1 MAGIHL
7 TIDTRGLDQL
17 QARIQGLAGMD
28 TTTLMPRLGEYL
40 QASTQDRFK
49 TQTAPDG
56 SPWDALAPR
65 TLERKKHNR
74 DKVLTARGFLRRG
87 IRYQVLDKSTV
98 QVGTDSV
105 YAATHQYG
113 RDEAN
118 IPARPFLGLSSTDR
132 REITAIIRDWAAEL
146 GFK

>member
-7 TIDTRGLDQL
+7 TLDTRGLDKL
-17 QARIQGLAGMD
+17 QARIHGLAGMD
-28 TTTLMPRLGEYL
+28 TRTLMPRLGEYL
-40 QASTQDRFK
+40 QASTQERFA

-56 SPWDALAPR
+56 SAWDALAPR

-118 IPARPFLGLSSTDR
+118 IPARPFLGLSSADR
-132 REITAIIRDWAAEL
+132 REITAIIRDWASEL

>member
-40 QASTQDRFK
+40 QSSTQERFA

-56 SPWDALAPR
+56 SAWDALAPR
-65 TLERKKHNR
+65 TLKRKKHNR

-113 RDEAN
+113 RGG
-118 IPARPFLGLSSTDR
+118 IPARPFLGLSATDR
-132 REITAIIRDWAAEL
+132 QEIAAVVADWAAAL
-146 GFK
+146 GYK

>member
-7 TIDTRGLDQL
+7 TLDTRGLDKL
-17 QARIQGLAGMD
+17 QARIHGLAGMD

-113 RDEAN
+113 RDEAH
-118 IPARPFLGLSSTDR
+118 IPARPFLGLSSADR
-132 REITAIIRDWAAEL
+132 REITAIIRDWASEL

>member
-1 MAGIHL
+1 MGIL
-7 TIDTRGLDQL
+7 SKIFTWWDGATIG
-17 QARIQGLAGMD
+17 
-28 TTTLMPRLGEYL
+28 TLVNSAMTG
-40 QASTQDRFK
+40 
-49 TQTAPDG
+49 
-56 SPWDALAPR
+56 
-65 TLERKKHNR
+65 
-74 DKVLTARGFLRRG
+74 
-87 IRYQVLDKSTV
+87 V

>member
-7 TIDTRGLDQL
+7 TLDTRGLDKL
-17 QARIQGLAGMD
+17 QARIHGLAGMD

-40 QASTQDRFK
+40 QACTKKRFR
-49 TQTAPDG
+49 TETAPDD
-56 SPWDALAPR
+56 SAWAALAPR
-65 TLERKKHNR
+65 TLKRKKNNKG
-74 DKVLTARGFLRRG
+74 KVLTARGFLRRG

-118 IPARPFLGLSSTDR
+118 IPARPFLGLSSADR
-132 REITAIIRDWAAEL
+132 REITAIIRDWASEL

>member
-7 TIDTRGLDQL
+7 TLDTRGLDKL
-17 QARIQGLAGMD
+17 QARIHGLAGMD

-40 QASTQDRFK
+40 QASTKKRFR
-49 TQTAPDG
+49 TETAPDD
-56 SPWDALAPR
+56 SAWAALAPR
-65 TLERKKHNR
+65 TLKRKKNNKG
-74 DKVLTARGFLRRG
+74 KVLTARGFLRRG

-132 REITAIIRDWAAEL
+132 REITAIIRDWASEL

>member
-113 RDEAN
+113 RDEAH
-118 IPARPFLGLSSTDR
+118 IPARPFLGLSSADR
-132 REITAIIRDWAAEL
+132 REITAIIRDWASEL

>member
-7 TIDTRGLDQL
+7 TLDTRGLDKL
-17 QARIQGLAGMD
+17 QARIHGLAGMD

>member
-7 TIDTRGLDQL
+7 TLDTRGLDKL
-17 QARIQGLAGMD
+17 QARIHGLAGMD

-40 QASTQDRFK
+40 QASTKKRFR
-49 TQTAPDG
+49 TETAPDD
-56 SPWDALAPR
+56 SAWAALAPR
-65 TLERKKHNR
+65 TLKRKKNNKG
-74 DKVLTARGFLRRG
+74 KVLTARGFLRRG

>member
-7 TIDTRGLDQL
+7 TLDTRGLDKL
-17 QARIQGLAGMD
+17 HARIHGLAGMD
-28 TTTLMPRLGEYL
+28 TTTLMPRLAEYL
-40 QASTQDRFK
+40 QATTKKRFR
-49 TQTAPDG
+49 TETAPDD
-56 SPWDALAPR
+56 SAWAALAPR
-65 TLERKKHNR
+65 TLKRKKNNKG
-74 DKVLTARGFLRRG
+74 KVLTARGFLRRG

-118 IPARPFLGLSSTDR
+118 IPARPFLGLSSADR
-132 REITAIIRDWAAEL
+132 REITAIIRDWASEL

>member
-40 QASTQDRFK
+40 QASTKKRFR
-49 TQTAPDG
+49 TETAPDD
-56 SPWDALAPR
+56 SAWAALAPR
-65 TLERKKHNR
+65 TLKRKKNNKG
-74 DKVLTARGFLRRG
+74 KVLTARGFLRRG

>member
-7 TIDTRGLDQL
+7 TIDTSGLDKL
-17 QARIQGLAGMD
+17 QARIHGLAGMD

-40 QASTQDRFK
+40 QASTKNRFR
-49 TQTAPDG
+49 TETAPDD
-56 SPWDALAPR
+56 SAWAALAPR
-65 TLERKKHNR
+65 TLKRKKNNKG
-74 DKVLTARGFLRRG
+74 KVLTARGFLRRG

-113 RDEAN
+113 RDEAH
-118 IPARPFLGLSSTDR
+118 IPARPFLGLSSADR
-132 REITAIIRDWAAEL
+132 REITAILRDWAAEL

>member
-118 IPARPFLGLSSTDR
+118 IPARPFLGLSSADR

>member
-1 MAGIHL
+1 ML
-7 TIDTRGLDQL
+7 T
-17 QARIQGLAGMD
+17 
-28 TTTLMPRLGEYL
+28 E
-40 QASTQDRFK
+40 
-49 TQTAPDG
+49 
-56 SPWDALAPR
+56 
-65 TLERKKHNR
+65 
-74 DKVLTARGFLRRG
+74 RGFLRRG

>member
-1 MAGIHL
+1 MAGIHITL
-7 TIDTRGLDQL
+7 DTRGLDKL
-17 QARIQGLAGMD
+17 QARIHGLAGMD

-40 QASTQDRFK
+40 QASTKKRFR
-49 TQTAPDG
+49 TETAPDD
-56 SPWDALAPR
+56 SAWAALAPR
-65 TLERKKHNR
+65 TLKRKKNNKG
-74 DKVLTARGFLRRG
+74 KVLTARGFLRRG

-118 IPARPFLGLSSTDR
+118 IPARPFLGLSSADR
-132 REITAIIRDWAAEL
+132 REITAIIRDWASEL

>member
-7 TIDTRGLDQL
+7 TLDTRGLDKL
-17 QARIQGLAGMD
+17 QARIHGLAGMD

-40 QASTQDRFK
+40 QASTKKRFR
-49 TQTAPDG
+49 TETAPDD
-56 SPWDALAPR
+56 SAWAALAPR
-65 TLERKKHNR
+65 TLKRKKNNKG
-74 DKVLTARGFLRRG
+74 KVLTARGFLRRG

-118 IPARPFLGLSSTDR
+118 IPARPFLGLSSADR
-132 REITAIIRDWAAEL
+132 REITAIIRDWASEL